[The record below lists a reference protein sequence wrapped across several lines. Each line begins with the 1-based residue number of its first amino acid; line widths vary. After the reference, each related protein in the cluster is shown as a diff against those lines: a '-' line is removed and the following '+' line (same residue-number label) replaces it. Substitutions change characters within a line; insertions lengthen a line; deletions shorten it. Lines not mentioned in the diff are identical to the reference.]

1 MNKYNKYR
9 NKVTYINGIKF
20 DSKKE
25 ASRYTVLMSLEKAG
39 KISDLR
45 LQVPFD
51 LIDTMKHN
59 GKTLRKIV
67 YKADF
72 TYTMNEVEIVEDSKG
87 FSTDVFKIKMRL
99 FLLKYPQYEFRLT

>member
-1 MNKYNKYR
+1 MKKRKYKNIP
-9 NKVTYINGIKF
+9 VIFDGIKF

-25 ASRYTVLMSLEKAG
+25 ALRYRYLKHLEDTG

-51 LIDTMKHN
+51 LIPTVKH
-59 GKTLRKIV
+59 GERTLKRII

-72 TYTMNEVEIVEDSKG
+72 VYIDDGKTIVEDVKG
-87 FSTDVFKIKMRL
+87 METEVFKIKMRL
-99 FLLKYPQYEFRLT
+99 FLLRYPDVIFRLT